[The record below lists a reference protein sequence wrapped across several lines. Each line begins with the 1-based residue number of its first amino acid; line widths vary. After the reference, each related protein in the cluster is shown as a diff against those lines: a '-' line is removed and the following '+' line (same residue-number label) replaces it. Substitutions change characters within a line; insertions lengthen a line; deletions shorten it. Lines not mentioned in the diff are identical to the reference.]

1 MTLLD
6 FLQLTVKLKTFR
18 GLKKRLGDLFQKL
31 IKTDNH
37 KGLFPR
43 HFQIAYLE
51 GMEETINLSIF
62 FTLLAIV

>member
-18 GLKKRLGDLFQKL
+18 DLKKRLGDLFQKL
-31 IKTDNH
+31 IKTDSH